1 MAPMTAA
8 LAGDAPALTL
18 DNLLESPHGREL
30 QSCIQCGICAGTC
43 PYGDAMDFPPRRI
56 IGMLRAGMIEEV
68 LASESLLFCVTCYE
82 CMAKCPRGLRLT
94 EVLLPL
100 MKEQVFGRLPEVP
113 AELQKALTNTLRY
126 GNPLG
131 ESPRKRAAWAATAP
145 VPVRVLGADPRPVD
159 VLWFVECYTAYHP
172 RGQDNCR
179 ATAKLFDA
187 LGVDFAILG
196 NEEKC
201 AGECARL
208 AGETGLFESLTD
220 SNLKTLGKYEYA
232 RVVTSG
238 AHAYDA
244 FTHEYRALGF
254 DQPVEHTTAYLAR
267 NLARLKPLL
276 TRKLDRTVTYHD
288 SCALGRHNGMYEE
301 PRALLRAIPGVK
313 VVEMAHNRINAIC
326 CGGGGGGMWLDTFF
340 KAKGLE
346 RLADRRVKEA
356 VATGADV
363 LAVSC
368 PYEVSRF
375 EDSLKVLGCDKRM
388 VVRDVTELL
397 AEALGGPETT

>member
-1 MAPMTAA
+1 MALTMP
-8 LAGDAPALTL
+8 APAGGSPTLTL
-18 DNLLESPHGREL
+18 DNLLDSPGGREL

-43 PYGDAMDFPPRRI
+43 PYGDAMDYPPRRI
-56 IGMLRAGMIEEV
+56 IGMLRAGLVEEV
-68 LASESLLFCVTCYE
+68 VASDSLLFCVTCYS

-94 EVLLPL
+94 EVLMPL
-100 MKEQVFGRLPEVP
+100 VKEQVFARLPEVP
-113 AELQKALTNTLRY
+113 AELQKALTNTHRY

-131 ESPRKRAAWAATAP
+131 ESPRKRAAWAASSS
-145 VPVRVLGADPRPVD
+145 VPVRVLATDPRPVD
-159 VLWFVECYTAYHP
+159 VLWFLECYTAYHP

-179 ATAKLFDA
+179 ATAKLFAA

-220 SNLKTLGKYEYA
+220 ANLKVLAKYEFA

-244 FTHEYRALGF
+244 LTHEYRALGF
-254 DQPVEHTTAYLAR
+254 DQPVDHTTSFLAR
-267 NLARLKPLL
+267 RLEQLKPLL
-276 TRKLDRTVTYHD
+276 KRKLGVTVTYHD

-313 VVEMAHNRINAIC
+313 LVEMAHNRVNAIC

-340 KAKGLE
+340 KARGQE

-375 EDSLKVLGCDKRM
+375 EDSLKVLGYEKEM

-397 AEALGGPETT
+397 ADALGAPEAA